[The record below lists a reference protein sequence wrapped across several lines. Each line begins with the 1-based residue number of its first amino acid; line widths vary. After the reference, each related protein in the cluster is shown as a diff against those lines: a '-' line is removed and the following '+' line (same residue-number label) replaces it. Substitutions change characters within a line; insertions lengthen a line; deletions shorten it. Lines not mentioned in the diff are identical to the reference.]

1 MVFKSDSSVLV
12 NDVVPPS
19 FRELS
24 THFREFVNVIGTGIR
39 YRFDHVPPVNHVSVL
54 VNGERRPQGETIEGQ
69 FTIVIEVDGTYIQTE
84 ANLNAVDV
92 STFCLSYATAYRE
105 KMGGVGPA

>member
-1 MVFKSDSSVLV
+1 MVIKSDTSHIV
-12 NDVVPPS
+12 NDVLTPS
-19 FRELS
+19 FRELC
-24 THFREFVNVIGTGIR
+24 THFREFVNLIGTGIR
-39 YRFDHVPPVNHVSVL
+39 YRFAHVPPVNHISVL

-92 STFCLSYATAYRE
+92 TTFCLSYATAYR
-105 KMGGVGPA
+105 KNMGGVGPA